1 MGNFSWLAVLAL
13 LATAAADVAT
23 KASYDYIV
31 VGSGPAGGPL
41 AAELAKKGAS
51 VLLLEAG
58 DDQGENLHEQVAQW
72 GGLANN
78 DPLMRWDFFV
88 KYHTSDEITNK
99 YKHLVWNTTKGEFY
113 VGTSPPAGAKRLGVY
128 YPRAGTLG
136 GCSTHNAQCAILP
149 AERDWN
155 EIADITNDDSWS
167 ADNMRKYWIQLEN
180 DHTVPKG
187 TPGHGFNG
195 FLDISLNNDES
206 LQNQTEAQEVLMA
219 AAKVMGQD
227 PNKIFELLQSDM
239 NNPSPYRDQ
248 QVGIR
253 GFPSH
258 RNPMGRRVSARDA
271 VVQVANAKNK
281 NGKPKYK
288 LTVGLES
295 FVTKVLFDT
304 SGRNKRTPRAIG
316 VEYLAGR
323 SMYQADPRY
332 DPSVKGVVKQV
343 YAKYEVII
351 AGGTFNSPQIL
362 KLSGIGPKAELKKFK
377 IPVLV
382 DLPGVGKNLQ
392 DNTEM
397 GVAAE
402 ASTNFTNTASICTF
416 GAPGDPCLEEWF
428 QGKGPYALGPL
439 DALMF
444 KSSVAAY
451 NERDIFF
458 FGIPGHSFEG
468 YWPGKT
474 VNVVPGGKPSIWDWS
489 MVKIHPNGR
498 LGTVDLVSANPREV
512 PDINFRF
519 FEEPGADKDLQA
531 LAEGV
536 ELGRKIFDSMGAPFS
551 PWTETLPCKG
561 NRNCDVKEEI
571 KAQAWSHHATSTCAI
586 GADDDPMAVLDGSF
600 RVRGVNGLRVV
611 DASSFPRT
619 PGAFPVVPVFMIG
632 LKGADVILDDPCEPW
647 Q

>member
-1 MGNFSWLAVLAL
+1 MGKSMLLPLLAL
-13 LATAAADVAT
+13 LATTTADVAAKT
-23 KASYDYIV
+23 IYDYIV
-31 VGSGPAGGPL
+31 VGSGPAGGVL
-41 AAELAKKGAS
+41 AAELAKKNAS

-58 DDQGENLHEQVAQW
+58 DDQGENLHVQVAQW
-72 GGLANN
+72 GSLANN
-78 DPLMRWDFFV
+78 DPLLRWDFFV
-88 KYHTSDEITNK
+88 KYHTDDAITNK
-99 YKHLVWNTTKGEFY
+99 YEHLVWNTTEGEFY
-113 VGTSPPAGAKRLGVY
+113 VGTEPPAGAKRLGVY
-128 YPRAGTLG
+128 YPRTGTLG
-136 GCSTHNAQCAILP
+136 GCSTHNVQCAVLP

-155 EIADITNDDSWS
+155 EIVEITGDDSWS
-167 ADNMRKYWIQLEN
+167 AENMRKYFVQLEN
-180 DHTVPKG
+180 DHTVPRG

-195 FLDISLNNDES
+195 FLDISLNSGES
-206 LQNQTEAQEVLMA
+206 LSNQTEAQEVLKA

-227 PNKIFELLQSDM
+227 PNKIFELLQTDM
-239 NNPSPYRDQ
+239 NNASPNRDQ
-248 QVGIR
+248 EVGLR

-271 VVQVANAKNK
+271 VVQVLNAKNK
-281 NGKPKYK
+281 YGKPKYK

-304 SGRNKRTPRAIG
+304 SGKNKGTPRAIG
-316 VEYLAGR
+316 VEYLAGK

-332 DPSVKGVVKQV
+332 DPSVKGVTKQA
-343 YAKYEVII
+343 YAKHEVII

-362 KLSGIGPKAELKKFK
+362 KLSGIGPRDELEKFD

-397 GVAAE
+397 GVVAE
-402 ASTNFTNTASICTF
+402 ASTNFTNKASVCTY

-428 QGKGPYALGPL
+428 QGKGPYATGPL

-444 KSSVAAY
+444 KSSVAAF

-458 FGIPGHSFEG
+458 FGIPAASFQG
-468 YWPGKT
+468 YWPDKT
-474 VNVVPGGKPSIWDWS
+474 VNVVPGVKPSAFDWS

-498 LGTVDLVSANPREV
+498 LGTVELVSANPREV

-531 LAEGV
+531 LAEGI
-536 ELGRKIFDSMGAPFS
+536 ELGRKIFDSMGAPFQ

-561 NRNCDVKEEI
+561 NRDCDVKEEI
-571 KAQAWSHHATSTCAI
+571 RAQAWSHHATSTCSI
-586 GADDDPMAVLDGSF
+586 GADDDPMAVLDSSF

-619 PGAFPVVPVFMIG
+619 PGPFPVIPVFMLG
-632 LKGADVILDDPCEPW
+632 LKAADVILDDPYEAW
-647 Q
+647 L